1 MRPRLCLAIYV
12 PQYARTMR
20 RAPPFAVDRREF
32 RATVLL
38 AGPLIGGQL
47 CLIAGNV
54 VDVMLAGHLGAHVLG
69 AVAIGTSIW
78 SFALIGLCGLMM
90 AVPPTVAQLEG
101 AARRGSTVP
110 VFRQALL
117 LAIGFG
123 LLAWAAIGLGGPLLV
138 DALGLAP
145 ELTVN
150 VNAFLFAISFG
161 APALGAYFAARGLS
175 EGLGVT
181 WPTMMFGLGGLIL
194 LAPTGYVLM
203 YGAFGLQGMGARGS
217 GLANALV
224 CWVEAAGYLAFV
236 RFAPCYPGLAWRP
249 ACWRPDPAM
258 LAALLRLGLPMAGS
272 VLTEVSMFSVAG
284 LMIGGLGGDAVASH
298 QVALN
303 LASVSFMVPLGVAL
317 ATTVRVG
324 NAMGRGDAAGA
335 RRAGLAGIGLA
346 LLAQACSSALMFSL
360 PRLLA
365 AIYTEDAAV
374 LSGAV
379 ALLRLAAVFQIFDGL
394 QVSANGALRGLKD
407 TRLPLAATVLAYW
420 VIGIPLGWW
429 FGLHGALGAPGVW
442 MGLIAGLATA
452 AVLLVLRF
460 DVLSRRLPARWAP
473 EAAVEGW
480 RARARV

>member
-1 MRPRLCLAIYV
+1 MRPRPCQVIDA
-12 PQYARTMR
+12 PHYARIMR
-20 RAPPFAVDRREF
+20 RIPRLAAARREF
-32 RATVLL
+32 LATIVL

-78 SFALIGLCGLMM
+78 SVALMGLSGLMM

-101 AARRGSTVP
+101 AGRRGETVP

-123 LLAWAAIGLGGPLLV
+123 LLAWAAIGRGGPLLV

-150 VNAFLFAISFG
+150 ANAFLCAISFG
-161 APALGAYFAARGLS
+161 APALGVYFAARGLS
-175 EGLGVT
+175 EGLGIT

-203 YGAFGLQGMGARGS
+203 YGAFGLQGLGALGS

-224 CWVEAAGYLAFV
+224 CWAEAAGYLAFV

-249 ACWRPDPAM
+249 ACWWPNPAK

-272 VLTEVSMFSVAG
+272 VLMEVSMFSVAG
-284 LMIGGLGGDAVASH
+284 LMIGGLGDDAVASH

-303 LASVSFMVPLGVAL
+303 LASVSFMLPLGVAL

-324 NAMGRGDAAGA
+324 NAVGRGDAVGM
-335 RRAGLAGIGLA
+335 RYAGLAGIGLA
-346 LLAQACSSALMFSL
+346 VLAQACSSALMFGA
-360 PRLLA
+360 PHLLA
-365 AIYTEDAAV
+365 AIYTQDPAV

-379 ALLRLAAVFQIFDGL
+379 TLLHLAAIFQIFDGL

-407 TRLPLAATVLAYW
+407 TRLPLAATALAYCG
-420 VIGIPLGWW
+420 IGIPLGWW

-460 DVLSRRLPARWAP
+460 DVLSRRLPAQWAP
-473 EAAVEGW
+473 EAAM
-480 RARARV
+480 

>member
-1 MRPRLCLAIYV
+1 MPPMRSRPYQVIGAST
-12 PQYARTMR
+12 YAGTMR
-20 RAPPFAVDRREF
+20 RIPRLVATRREF
-32 RATVLL
+32 RATIVL

-69 AVAIGTSIW
+69 AVAVGTSIW
-78 SFALIGLCGLMM
+78 SFALIGLSGLMM

-101 AARRGSTVP
+101 AGRRHEAVP
-110 VFRQALL
+110 VFRQSLL

-123 LLAWAAIGLGGPLLV
+123 LLAWAAIGWCGPLLV
-138 DALGLAP
+138 DALSLAP
-145 ELTVN
+145 DLTVN
-150 VNAFLFAISFG
+150 VNAFLRAISFG

-181 WPTMMFGLGGLIL
+181 WPTMMFGLSGLIL

-203 YGAFGLQGMGARGS
+203 YGAFGLPGLGARGS

-224 CWVEAAGYLAFV
+224 CWVEAAAYLGFV
-236 RFAPCYPGLAWRP
+236 RFAPCYPGLTWRP
-249 ACWRPDPAM
+249 ARWRPDPAM
-258 LAALLRLGLPMAGS
+258 VSGLLRLGLPMAGS
-272 VLTEVSMFSVAG
+272 VLAEVSMFSVAG
-284 LMIGGLGGDAVASH
+284 LMIGRLGDDAVASH

-324 NAMGRGDAAGA
+324 NAVGRGDAAGM

-346 LLAQACSSALMFSL
+346 VLAQACSAALMFSV
-360 PRLLA
+360 PHLLSS
-365 AIYTEDAAV
+365 IYTEDPAV
-374 LSGAV
+374 ISGAV
-379 ALLRLAAVFQIFDGL
+379 VLLRLAAIFQIFDGL

-407 TRLPLAATVLAYW
+407 TRLPLAATTLAYW
-420 VIGIPLGWW
+420 GIGIPVGWW
-429 FGLHGALGAPGVW
+429 FGLHGVMGAPGVW

-452 AVLLVLRF
+452 AVLLLLRF
-460 DVLSRRLPARWAP
+460 DVLSRSVPARWVP
-473 EAAVEGW
+473 EAVI
-480 RARARV
+480 

>member
-1 MRPRLCLAIYV
+1 MRSLPCPVMDAGY
-12 PQYARTMR
+12 YARTMR
-20 RAPPFAVDRREF
+20 RTPRLAVAWREF
-32 RATVLL
+32 RATLVL

-47 CLIAGNV
+47 CLIAANV
-54 VDVMLAGHLGAHVLG
+54 VDVGLAGHLGAHVLG
-69 AVAIGTSIW
+69 AVAVGTSIW
-78 SFALIGLCGLMM
+78 SFALIGLSGLMM
-90 AVPPTVAQLEG
+90 AVPPIVAQLEG
-101 AARRGSTVP
+101 AGRRGEAVP

-123 LLAWAAIGLGGPLLV
+123 LLAWLALDRGAPLLV

-150 VNAFLFAISFG
+150 VNAFLRAISFG

-181 WPTMMFGLGGLIL
+181 WPTMMFGLGGLVL

-203 YGAFGLQGMGARGS
+203 YGAFGLEGLGARGS

-224 CWVEAAGYLAFV
+224 CWVEAVGYLAFV

-249 ACWRPDPAM
+249 AGWRPVPAI
-258 LAALLRLGLPMAGS
+258 LATLLRLGLPMAGS
-272 VLTEVSMFSVAG
+272 VLTEVSMFSAAG
-284 LMIGGLGGDAVASH
+284 LMIGDLGDDAVASH

-303 LASVSFMVPLGVAL
+303 LASVSFMVPFGVAL

-324 NAMGRGDAAGA
+324 NAVGRGDAVDM
-335 RRAGLAGIGLA
+335 RRAGLAGIWLA
-346 LLAQACSSALMFSL
+346 VLAQACSSALMFGV
-360 PRLLA
+360 PHLLA
-365 AIYTEDAAV
+365 AIYTEDPV
-374 LSGAV
+374 VISGAV
-379 ALLRLAAVFQIFDGL
+379 ALLHLAAVFQIFDGL
-394 QVSANGALRGLKD
+394 QVSANAALRGLKD

-420 VIGIPLGWW
+420 GIGIPLGWW
-429 FGLHGALGAPGVW
+429 LGLDNALGARGVW

-460 DVLSRRLPARWAP
+460 EVLSRRQSVRWAP
-473 EAAVEGW
+473 EAAV
-480 RARARV
+480 

>member
-1 MRPRLCLAIYV
+1 MP
-12 PQYARTMR
+12 PMR
-20 RAPPFAVDRREF
+20 RLPCHGTNVPHYPCAMDRTPRIAAARREF
-32 RATVLL
+32 RATIVL

-54 VDVMLAGHLGAHVLG
+54 VDVMLAGHLGAQVLG
-69 AVAIGTSIW
+69 AVAVGTSIW
-78 SFALIGLCGLMM
+78 SFALIGLCGLML

-101 AARRGSTVP
+101 AGRRAETVP

-123 LLAWAAIGLGGPLLV
+123 LFGWAAIGWGGPVLV

-150 VNAFLFAISFG
+150 VNAFLSAISFG

-181 WPTMMFGLGGLIL
+181 WPTMMFGLGGLTL

-203 YGAFGLQGMGARGS
+203 YGAFGLQGLGARGS

-224 CWVEAAGYLAFV
+224 CWAEAVGYIAFI
-236 RFAPCYPGLAWRP
+236 RFAPCYPGLVWRP
-249 ACWRPDPAM
+249 AGWRPDTAK
-258 LAALLRLGLPMAGS
+258 LTALLRLGLPMAGS
-272 VLTEVSMFSVAG
+272 VLMEVSMFSVAG
-284 LMIGGLGGDAVASH
+284 LMIGGLGDDAVASH

-324 NAMGRGDAAGA
+324 NAVGRGDAAGM
-335 RRAGLAGIGLA
+335 RRAGLAGIWLA
-346 LLAQACSSALMFSL
+346 VLAQACSSALMFGV
-360 PRLLA
+360 PHLLA
-365 AIYTEDAAV
+365 VIYTEDPAV

-379 ALLRLAAVFQIFDGL
+379 ALLHLAAIFQIFDGL

-407 TRLPLAATVLAYW
+407 TRLPLAATAFAYW
-420 VIGIPLGWW
+420 GIGIPLGWW
-429 FGLHGALGAPGVW
+429 LGLHGALGAPGVW
-442 MGLIAGLATA
+442 QGLIAGLATA

-460 DVLSRRLPARWAP
+460 DALSRRLPARSMP
-473 EAAVEGW
+473 EAAVSG
-480 RARARV
+480 